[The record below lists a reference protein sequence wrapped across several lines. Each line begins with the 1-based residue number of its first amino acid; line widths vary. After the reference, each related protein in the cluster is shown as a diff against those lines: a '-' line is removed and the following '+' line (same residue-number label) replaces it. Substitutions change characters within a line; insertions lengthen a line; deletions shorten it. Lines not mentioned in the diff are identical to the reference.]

1 MYRALFAAILAALI
15 INVFSQHDIKTLLPG
30 GNPTGNWIQK
40 DSAEIYSGDDLFY
53 LINGGADVYLE
64 YGFSQVAVARYQNP
78 VANNITVE
86 IYEMED
92 VGGAY
97 GIFSLNS
104 LGIGKK
110 QDIGDRSFL
119 YDYNIDIWKGRYLI
133 RATVARRDAGVMDTL
148 LIFARE
154 IDQKIESS
162 GDLPKILHTIDFDDK
177 DFYQVRYF
185 RGQIALSNIFNFG
198 HGSIAAFDEGVT
210 GRFEENAVFVFAY
223 KDDWNSREWFASA
236 NGKMQMSRFFSDFE
250 VAEDGFTV
258 RDRAGNPLSFKPYKR
273 FIMVVKGFGWE
284 QAAPYFE
291 TIMTNIDSHYKE

>member
-1 MYRALFAAILAALI
+1 MYRTLFAAILAALF

-30 GNPTGNWIQK
+30 DNPTGNWLQK
-40 DSAEIYSGDDLFY
+40 DSAKVYSGDDLFY

-64 YGFSQVAVARYQNP
+64 YGFNQVAVARYQNP
-78 VANNITVE
+78 LANKIHVE

-92 VGGAY
+92 MGGAF

-104 LGIGKK
+104 LGTGKN
-110 QDIGDRSFL
+110 QDFGDLSFL
-119 YDYNIDIWKGRYLI
+119 YDYNIDIWKGRCLI
-133 RATVARRDAGVMDTL
+133 RATVARKDQGVMDTL
-148 LIFARE
+148 LIFARA

-162 GDLPKILHTIDFDDK
+162 GDLPKILQTIDFVDK
-177 DFYQVRYF
+177 DFYQVKYF

-210 GRFEENAVFVFAY
+210 GRIEDNAVFVFAY
-223 KDDWNSREWFASA
+223 KDDWNRREWFASA

-258 RDRAGNPLSFKPYKR
+258 SDRAGNPLSFKPYKR
-273 FIMVVKGFGWE
+273 FIMVVKGYGWE

-291 TIMTNIDSHYKE
+291 TIMTNIDSHYQE